1 MNNCPY
7 LSVCKVVLTEVSPT
21 HYEAVVE
28 NVNFAM
34 LETDDLVELGREQ
47 PLEPASE
54 LRSLVE

>member
-1 MNNCPY
+1 MNKCPY
-7 LSVCKVVLTEVSPT
+7 LSVCEVVLTEVSPT

-28 NVNFAM
+28 NINFAM

-54 LRSLVE
+54 LGSLVE